1 VTGVSVN
8 KPRILVIDD
17 DSELQQLVRILLT
30 RVGMEVVTADSV
42 AKGVKFLTTPPLP
55 DLMLLDLMLPD
66 QSGMDFLTQLRARA
80 AFNAMPI
87 IVLSALVDP
96 TQIRAALNA
105 GADRY
110 LTKPY
115 IANNLVAYVQDVLR
129 SGRRQQQA

>member
-42 AKGVKFLTTPPLP
+42 AKGVKFLSSPPLP

-96 TQIRAALNA
+96 TQIRAALDA